1 MANLYVRSTDGSD
14 SDNGSTWALANAT
27 LAGAAAID
35 AAGDTIYV
43 SQAHSESTASA
54 VTLALAGTL
63 ASPTAVICASDAA
76 EPPTAV
82 ATTASVATTGASN
95 ITISGSAY
103 LYGLQF
109 SLGNATSAA
118 SLQLGQSAGA
128 MQCLDS
134 CAVRLTG
141 SGSTARIQFGTPGVA
156 PGLVRLTNTTVRF
169 ASVAQGFAGKGANF
183 EWSGGSV
190 ESGGTALTTAI
201 FRNGND
207 SNRMVTT
214 WKISGVDLA
223 NLGTS
228 CAIWEAGTNGT
239 VGVLRNSKLP
249 AAWSG
254 ALITGTLLAGDR
266 VELHNCDSGDTN
278 YRLWVEDYCGSIKT
292 ETTIVRTG
300 GASDGTTA
308 YSWKLASSAN
318 AEYPLLPLVT
328 PELPAEWNATV
339 GSSVTATV
347 EIVTDGVTLTDG
359 ECWLEVQYLGT
370 SGYPLSSFASD
381 AKADVLATAANQ
393 TTSTESWTTTG
404 LASPTKQKLS
414 VTVTPQD
421 AGFIQ
426 AVVKLAK
433 ASTTVYVD
441 PKITLT

>member
-14 SDNGSTWALANAT
+14 ADNGSTWALAKAT

-43 SQAHSESTASA
+43 SQAHSESTAGL
-54 VTLALAGTL
+54 VTLALAGTA
-63 ASPTAVICASDAA
+63 ASPTRVICGNDAA

-82 ATTASVATTGASN
+82 ASYATVVATGTIQATGAAVYMRGLSFQPGSGSASGISFVPVTSSAGRALYEACEVRMLTTGAG
-95 ITISGSAY
+95 TIELSGTGSFVEFVDFDVRFNSSTAGFRLGGGAHFEWRGGALLAGGTSPAALFVAATTTTELTAHLSGIDLSAAGSTMNLFTAAGRACRYTIRNSRLPASWSGS
-103 LYGLQF
+103 L
-109 SLGNATSAA
+109 
-118 SLQLGQSAGA
+118 
-128 MQCLDS
+128 
-134 CAVRLTG
+134 LTG
-141 SGSTARIQFGTPGVA
+141 SLSPSERA
-156 PGLVRLTNTTVRF
+156 
-169 ASVAQGFAGKGANF
+169 
-183 EWSGGSV
+183 E
-190 ESGGTALTTAI
+190 
-201 FRNGND
+201 
-207 SNRMVTT
+207 M
-214 WKISGVDLA
+214 
-223 NLGTS
+223 
-228 CAIWEAGTNGT
+228 
-239 VGVLRNSKLP
+239 
-249 AAWSG
+249 
-254 ALITGTLLAGDR
+254 
-266 VELHNCDSGDTN
+266 HNCDSGDTN

-308 YSWKLASSAN
+308 FSWKLASSAN

-393 TTSTESWTTTG
+393 AASTESWTTTG

-414 VTVTPQD
+414 VTVTPQE